1 MGYIGTVSEGK
12 VILPPDVSLPEGA
25 CVQVLPLAQ
34 PTELEG
40 LTAELLRLAHKS
52 RDLPADLAQN
62 HDHYLHGQPKQ

>member
-1 MGYIGTVSEGK
+1 MSYIGKVSEGK

-25 CVQVLPLAQ
+25 SVQILPLAQ
-34 PTELEG
+34 PAELER

-62 HDHYLHGQPKQ
+62 HDHYLA